1 MANLLGSLK
10 ILIAEDEE
18 AHLFLTEEALK
29 INQLPH
35 ELYSVTNGED
45 VINYLYH
52 RGIYADETA
61 YPDPDLLLLDIN
73 MPRKNGFEAL
83 KDIRADTNF
92 ANIPVVILST
102 SNRQDD
108 RLKAEALNVDIFIVK
123 PITFDLWV
131 EAIKS
136 IAIYWQ

>member
-1 MANLLGSLK
+1 MTNLLGSLK

-29 INQLPH
+29 INQLPY
-35 ELYSVTNGED
+35 ELYCVTNGED

-102 SNRQDD
+102 SNHQDD

>member
-29 INQLPH
+29 INQLPY
-35 ELYSVTNGED
+35 ELYCVTNGED

-83 KDIRADTNF
+83 KDIRADANF

-123 PITFDLWV
+123 PVTFDLWV

>member
-29 INQLPH
+29 INQLPY
-35 ELYSVTNGED
+35 ELYCVTNGED
-45 VINYLYH
+45 VIDYLYH

-83 KDIRADTNF
+83 KDIRADANF

-123 PITFDLWV
+123 PVTFDLWV

>member
-131 EAIKS
+131 EAIKL

>member
-1 MANLLGSLK
+1 MANSLAPLK

-29 INQLPH
+29 INQLPY

-45 VINYLYH
+45 LMNYLYH
-52 RGIYADETA
+52 RGIYSNKSV
-61 YPDPDLLLLDIN
+61 YPDPDLLLVDIN

-83 KDIRADTNF
+83 KDIRADANF

-123 PITFDLWV
+123 PITFDVWV
-131 EAIKS
+131 EAIKA

>member
-29 INQLPH
+29 INQLPY
-35 ELYSVTNGED
+35 ELYCVTNGED
-45 VINYLYH
+45 VIDYLYH

-83 KDIRADTNF
+83 KDIRADANF
-92 ANIPVVILST
+92 ANIPVVIFST

-123 PITFDLWV
+123 PVTFDLWV